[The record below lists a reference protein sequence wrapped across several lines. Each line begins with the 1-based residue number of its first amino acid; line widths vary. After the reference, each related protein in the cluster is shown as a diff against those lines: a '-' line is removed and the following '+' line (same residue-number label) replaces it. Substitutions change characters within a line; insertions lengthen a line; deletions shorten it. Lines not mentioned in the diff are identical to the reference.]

1 MPQRRSSPLIDS
13 RRLARIWDN
22 ASTESLGFL
31 AVCLSPGTSIL
42 NSGGD
47 FGFDVGCKAV
57 QGIPRASYLV
67 NTTGNAIN
75 ANDERYALAA

>member
-1 MPQRRSSPLIDS
+1 MFRSP
-13 RRLARIWDN
+13 
-22 ASTESLGFL
+22 
-31 AVCLSPGTSIL
+31 IL

-47 FGFDVGCKAV
+47 FGFDVGYKAV
-57 QGIPRASYLV
+57 QGIPRASDLV

>member
-1 MPQRRSSPLIDS
+1 MHERNL
-13 RRLARIWDN
+13 LAF
-22 ASTESLGFL
+22 G
-31 AVCLSPGTSIL
+31 LSYFTNPIL